1 LRRTIAVR
9 PTTEDGTEHM
19 AKSLAH
25 GAVDEEVEWEC
36 DCDATVKE
44 QRCRVARLVA
54 KHIHV
59 ERVFDNN
66 EQQ

>member
-1 LRRTIAVR
+1 
-9 PTTEDGTEHM
+9 M